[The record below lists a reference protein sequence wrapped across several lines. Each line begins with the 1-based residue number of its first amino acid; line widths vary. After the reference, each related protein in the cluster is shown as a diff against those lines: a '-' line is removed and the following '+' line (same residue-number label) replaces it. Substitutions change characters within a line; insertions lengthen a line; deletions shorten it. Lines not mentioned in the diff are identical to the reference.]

1 MTGSLFA
8 RPRRSRVSR
17 LAPILVAALVAASAL
32 TAQNQGAATAKA
44 TDVPS
49 YKAGG
54 TPIAIPPPT
63 SDLVATGEDDR
74 AVMEIFVP
82 DQNRLLA
89 AFVLPIDLP
98 RLRSGGND
106 ILSRYSLVEV
116 PRQGEFM
123 DLSAKDF
130 KDLADSVGQQFGALL
145 DSSTKDVEEE
155 LNRRMKTLN
164 LDDPKISF
172 DKPVQLGSFFSKQ
185 DAYGLGMIMPVS
197 SKGSTTTMVGGI
209 ILLRVKNRMLFAY
222 LYATYK
228 DQETVR
234 WVRKTSE
241 GWADAIL
248 AANKE

>member
-1 MTGSLFA
+1 
-8 RPRRSRVSR
+8 
-17 LAPILVAALVAASAL
+17 
-32 TAQNQGAATAKA
+32 
-44 TDVPS
+44 
-49 YKAGG
+49 
-54 TPIAIPPPT
+54 
-63 SDLVATGEDDR
+63 
-74 AVMEIFVP
+74 
-82 DQNRLLA
+82 
-89 AFVLPIDLP
+89 
-98 RLRSGGND
+98 
-106 ILSRYSLVEV
+106 
-116 PRQGEFM
+116 
-123 DLSAKDF
+123 
-130 KDLADSVGQQFGALL
+130 
-145 DSSTKDVEEE
+145 VEEE

-185 DAYGLGMIMPVS
+185 DAFGLGMIMPVS